1 MDEDR
6 AAAAGDP
13 RPGIVVDL
21 DNEVVEAIVTAQ
33 PVARFLGRARERAV
47 IAPVVRV
54 FAPGVMWAD
63 AADRQ
68 RGARAGQAVGAPPQ
82 PQGVKPSAR
91 RAAVAFALVGFDAG
105 AAERDGQR
113 QWAGEQQALRGPARP
128 GADADR
134 GKRSPP
140 QRFWPD
146 SQGPLALVSCRSSR
160 ARRRGKAATGVKLPN
175 TRKILIVDDDAE
187 LRDGLT
193 EQLSLH
199 EEFEAVGVESGSKG
213 VQAAKAGQ
221 IDLVIM
227 DVGLPDID
235 GREAVRILR
244 KNGFKAP
251 IIMLTGH
258 DTDSDTIL
266 GLESGAND
274 YVTKPF
280 RFAVLLARIRAQLR
294 QHEAS
299 EDAVFTIGPY
309 TFRPSSKLLL
319 NPKGNKVRLTEK
331 ETSILR
337 YLYRAGQ
344 RPVSRETLLQEVWGY
359 NSGVTTHTLETHI
372 YRLRQK
378 IEKDAA
384 APAIL
389 VTEAGGYKLV
399 P

>member
-1 MDEDR
+1 M
-6 AAAAGDP
+6 
-13 RPGIVVDL
+13 
-21 DNEVVEAIVTAQ
+21 
-33 PVARFLGRARERAV
+33 
-47 IAPVVRV
+47 
-54 FAPGVMWAD
+54 
-63 AADRQ
+63 
-68 RGARAGQAVGAPPQ
+68 
-82 PQGVKPSAR
+82 
-91 RAAVAFALVGFDAG
+91 
-105 AAERDGQR
+105 
-113 QWAGEQQALRGPARP
+113 
-128 GADADR
+128 
-134 GKRSPP
+134 
-140 QRFWPD
+140 
-146 SQGPLALVSCRSSR
+146 
-160 ARRRGKAATGVKLPN
+160 PN
-175 TRKILIVDDDAE
+175 TRRILIVDDDPE
-187 LRDGLT
+187 LRDALS
-193 EQLSLH
+193 EQLSLY
-199 EEFEAVGVESGSKG
+199 EEFEAVATENGIKGVE
-213 VQAAKAGQ
+213 AAKAGQ

-235 GREAVRILR
+235 GHEAVRILR

-258 DTDSDTIL
+258 DTDADTIL
-266 GLESGAND
+266 SLESGAND
-274 YVTKPF
+274 YITKPF

-294 QHEAS
+294 QHETS

-319 NPKGNKVRLTEK
+319 NPKGSKVRLTEK

-337 YLYRAGQ
+337 YLYRVGQ